1 MTNITIGI
9 DISKATLD
17 VCRVP
22 GGYTRQ
28 FTNDKP
34 GLKALLRWM
43 SNQDVAPVRIVF
55 EATGAYHRLLERG
68 LADAKLPVV
77 KVNPRQ
83 ARRFAQAVGRLAK
96 TDRLDAAMLARM
108 GECLALEP
116 RPAPSVALSDLK
128 ELLICR
134 QALVKDRTAAKN
146 REKTLKLG
154 ILKRQN
160 TERLKQIDRQLVVI
174 DDEIAAR
181 IAAEPDLAARYA
193 ILLSIPG
200 IAEVTAATLV
210 IEMPE
215 LGTLD
220 PGEAASLSGLAP
232 QTRQSGQWKGR
243 AFVQG
248 GRVQIRKALYMP
260 ALVATR
266 FNPDLKAKYDQLV
279 TAGKPKK
286 VAITAVMRKLVV
298 LANALLHARRKWMPR
313 YA

>member
-1 MTNITIGI
+1 MTDITIGI

-22 GGYTRQ
+22 GGDTRQ

-34 GLKALLRWM
+34 GLTALLRWI
-43 SNQDVAPVRIVF
+43 SAQGPVPARIVF

-68 LADAKLPVV
+68 LAKAHLPVV

-83 ARRFAQAVGRLAK
+83 ARRFAQAIGRLAK
-96 TDRLDAAMLARM
+96 TDRLDAALLARM

-116 RPAPSVALSDLK
+116 RPVHSVALSDLK

-134 QALVKDRTAAKN
+134 QALVKDRTAARN
-146 REKTLKLG
+146 RAKTLTLA
-154 ILKRQN
+154 LPKRQN
-160 TERLKQIDRQLVVI
+160 TERLKQIDRQLAAI
-174 DDEIAAR
+174 DDEIEAR
-181 IAAEPDLAARYA
+181 ITAEPDLAARHE

-200 IAEVTAATLV
+200 IAEITAATLV

-220 PGEAASLSGLAP
+220 QSEAASLSGLAP
-232 QTRQSGQWKGR
+232 QTRQSGQWTGR
-243 AFVQG
+243 AFVHG
-248 GRVQIRKALYMP
+248 GRAQIRQALYMP
-260 ALVATR
+260 AVVATR

-279 TAGKPKK
+279 AAGKPKK
-286 VAITAVMRKLVV
+286 VAITVVMRKLIV
-298 LANALLHARRKWMPR
+298 LANALLRARRKWTSKL
-313 YA
+313 A